1 MFHGNAEDIGRYEIT
16 IKPNVTGKTKE
27 LQFKNKRSVYFLI
40 FQKNH
45 ILEDFLNDLYC
56 APSIL
61 FVLLHHKRVNVI
73 LVSHLKFIYSEKAT
87 QFCEIFTLFLTT
99 VHTVK
104 SKVKISQ
111 NVVAFSEYMSF
122 TNVYYIH
129 FEFTLLISIFLKSI
143 IHN

>member
-16 IKPNVTGKTKE
+16 INPNVTGKTKE

-73 LVSHLKFIYSEKAT
+73 LTSHLKFIYSEKAT

-104 SKVKISQ
+104 SKVKIFL
-111 NVVAFSEYMSF
+111 AFSEYMNF
-122 TNVYYIH
+122 D
-129 FEFTLLISIFLKSI
+129 LLFWIIS
-143 IHN
+143 HNEEIL

>member
-1 MFHGNAEDIGRYEIT
+1 MEEF
-16 IKPNVTGKTKE
+16 
-27 LQFKNKRSVYFLI
+27 QFKNKKPVYFLI

-61 FVLLHHKRVNVI
+61 FVLLHHKRVNVT
-73 LVSHLKFIYSEKAT
+73 LDSHLKFIYYEKAT

-111 NVVAFSEYMSF
+111 NFGPYQD
-122 TNVYYIH
+122 
-129 FEFTLLISIFLKSI
+129 L
-143 IHN
+143 